1 MHAVIVVATW
11 FAQALYALL
20 KLLPQRRKVVFLSR
34 QSDHPSRDF
43 KMLASQLEALDP
55 SIDVVVRCKFIHP
68 GFAHRAAYLGE
79 VLAQMYHLA
88 TSSVCVVDG
97 YIVPVSVLSH
107 RPTLTIV
114 QMWHALGAIK
124 QFGLQS
130 VGRPSGRSSQVASA
144 MKMHRNYD
152 VVLCGSP
159 AWVPAFA
166 EAFGVEPSAV
176 LPLGLPRV
184 DYLVTAATALADG
197 RPPVALQRLL
207 ARFPQLADADKTVVL
222 YAPTFRKNA
231 EGAYSDVAEAFS
243 DDRFTL
249 VVKPHDLESA
259 TLAGTNV
266 IDASGVD
273 VVDLILLANAVITD
287 YSAVALEVCS
297 AGRPLYFY
305 VYDIDDYSAA
315 HGLNLNPLL
324 DVAEMSSRDIGEI
337 AVRVAA
343 HDYNVESVRSFCER
357 YGPPVD
363 GGCTRRI
370 ADMVISRLSAD

>member
-1 MHAVIVVATW
+1 MA
-11 FAQALYALL
+11 
-20 KLLPQRRKVVFLSR
+20 R
-34 QSDHPSRDF
+34 
-43 KMLASQLEALDP
+43 
-55 SIDVVVRCKFIHP
+55 
-68 GFAHRAAYLGE
+68 
-79 VLAQMYHLA
+79 
-88 TSSVCVVDG
+88 
-97 YIVPVSVLSH
+97 
-107 RPTLTIV
+107 
-114 QMWHALGAIK
+114 LGAIK

-222 YAPTFRKNA
+222 CA
-231 EGAYSDVAEAFS
+231 DVPQERRRGVLRCS
-243 DDRFTL
+243 RSLLRRSVTL

-266 IDASGVD
+266 STR
-273 VVDLILLANAVITD
+273 AVST
-287 YSAVALEVCS
+287 
-297 AGRPLYFY
+297 
-305 VYDIDDYSAA
+305 
-315 HGLNLNPLL
+315 
-324 DVAEMSSRDIGEI
+324 SS
-337 AVRVAA
+337 
-343 HDYNVESVRSFCER
+343 
-357 YGPPVD
+357 
-363 GGCTRRI
+363 T
-370 ADMVISRLSAD
+370 